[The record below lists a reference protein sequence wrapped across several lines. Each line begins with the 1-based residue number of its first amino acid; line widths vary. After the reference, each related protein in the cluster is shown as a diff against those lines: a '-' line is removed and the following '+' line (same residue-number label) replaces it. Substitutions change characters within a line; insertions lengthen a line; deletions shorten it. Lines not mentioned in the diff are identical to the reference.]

1 MRFKVEEL
9 FKNNY
14 PLLCLVS
21 FSIVKD
27 KDIAKDI
34 VQDFF
39 VSFWN
44 KRESIIIQISFE
56 AYAKKSVKN
65 LSLQYL
71 EKKKREQK
79 LLDTFETDT
88 GVPETKSDKQNNKLN
103 ELINK
108 LPKKRKEIFVS
119 VVVDGKS
126 YTEIAEANGISV
138 NTVKTQMKRAY
149 AFLRSY
155 KKEDYISV
163 ILLIQLSRIVEQLPS
178 FY

>member
-1 MRFKVEEL
+1 MALKVEEL
-9 FKNNY
+9 FKKNY
-14 PLLCLVS
+14 ALLCLVA

-44 KRESIIIQISFE
+44 KRDTISISTSFE

-71 EKKKREQK
+71 KKKKKEQRLHEIILMEVNKTKQSSDKPKINQK
-79 LLDTFETDT
+79 LI
-88 GVPETKSDKQNNKLN
+88 
-103 ELINK
+103 ELVNK
-108 LPKKRKEIFVS
+108 LPEKRKEIFVS
-119 VVVDGKS
+119 AVLEGKS
-126 YTEIAEANGISV
+126 YAEIAKTNNISV

-149 AFLRSY
+149 TFLRMFP
-155 KKEDYISV
+155 KEDYISY
-163 ILLIQLSRIVEQLPS
+163 LLILSFLA
-178 FY
+178 